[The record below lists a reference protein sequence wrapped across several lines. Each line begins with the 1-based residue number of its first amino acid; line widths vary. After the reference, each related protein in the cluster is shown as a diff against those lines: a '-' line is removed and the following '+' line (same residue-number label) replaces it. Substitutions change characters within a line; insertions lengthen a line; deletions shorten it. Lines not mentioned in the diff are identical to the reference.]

1 MKFIMNSHGKF
12 IQTEWIGQMASQSYL
27 HMCFP
32 PPKEVQ
38 EDLQGPELVCTD
50 WNWGLSLPSGGLLLF
65 FMGHLSTVSAKTICF
80 HREEGKG
87 KN

>member
-50 WNWGLSLPSGGLLLF
+50 WNWGLSLPSGGLLTIILHGPLINCVSKNHLF
-65 FMGHLSTVSAKTICF
+65 SQRRRQG
-80 HREEGKG
+80 
-87 KN
+87 